1 MFPASAQCLRKRWT
15 ESHQFWG
22 LTENV
27 LWDAFD
33 NTREWRPREF
43 SLLHLFSFTKYIQ
56 NINFFVLLKW
66 LRKVSTYVTK
76 TLIKSEGEDAVA
88 LSLQR
93 IERRRSSGKDSK
105 KSEVLSG
112 DVFCLLEGNGMS
124 EDMVGNGR
132 KEMKDKKEL
141 CLLA

>member
-1 MFPASAQCLRKRWT
+1 M
-15 ESHQFWG
+15 
-22 LTENV
+22 
-27 LWDAFD
+27 
-33 NTREWRPREF
+33 
-43 SLLHLFSFTKYIQ
+43 
-56 NINFFVLLKW
+56 
-66 LRKVSTYVTK
+66 STYVTK